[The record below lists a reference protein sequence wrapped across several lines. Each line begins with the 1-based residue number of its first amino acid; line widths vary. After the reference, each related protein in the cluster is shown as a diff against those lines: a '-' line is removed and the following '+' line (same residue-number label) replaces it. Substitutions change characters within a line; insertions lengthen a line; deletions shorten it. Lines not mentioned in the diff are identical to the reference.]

1 MQANH
6 SSEVK
11 KNIENP
17 QEDPIDII
25 TSIESE
31 YKYYKV
37 LQSLF
42 PKCRKVFEMSRLEGK
57 KNREIA
63 EELKISKR
71 TVEKHIEVAL
81 KIFRKNFDKNFN
93 E

>member
-1 MQANH
+1 VIDH
-6 SSEVK
+6 
-11 KNIENP
+11 NP
-17 QEDPIDII
+17 DVRNYLNNKQEDPLDLI
-25 TSIESE
+25 TAIESE
-31 YKYYKV
+31 YKYFRV

-57 KNREIA
+57 KNHEIA

-71 TVEKHIEVAL
+71 TVEKHISVAL
-81 KIFRKNFDKNFN
+81 KIFRKNFDNNFN